1 MDKWFYR
8 ISIVLTIIGL
18 LVSIYMTIY
27 KLTDNN
33 SMCLGS
39 GDCSTVNAS
48 RYAEVNGI
56 PVAVLGILGYAAILA
71 VLYFERGAKGFLS
84 FRNSDNNHQQD
95 DDAQQIAQAGLD
107 NKARVD
113 RPDVSQLVNANQN
126 DSDEVDAELAWRE
139 RGASFFKQNGTLM
152 IFGMALT
159 GFLFTLWLIYAEI
172 FLINALCPFCIT
184 SQTAMTLIF
193 ILSIIRLVR
202 QPQN

>member
-1 MDKWFYR
+1 MDKWLYR
-8 ISIVLTIIGL
+8 VSFALTIIGL

-33 SMCLGS
+33 AMCLGN

-71 VLYFERGAKGFLS
+71 TLWFGKRQRFL
-84 FRNSDNNHQQD
+84 Q
-95 DDAQQIAQAGLD
+95 
-107 NKARVD
+107 
-113 RPDVSQLVNANQN
+113 
-126 DSDEVDAELAWRE
+126 
-139 RGASFFKQNGTLM
+139 QNGTLM

-172 FLINALCPFCIT
+172 FLIKALCPFCIA
-184 SQTAMTLIF
+184 SQTAMTSIF